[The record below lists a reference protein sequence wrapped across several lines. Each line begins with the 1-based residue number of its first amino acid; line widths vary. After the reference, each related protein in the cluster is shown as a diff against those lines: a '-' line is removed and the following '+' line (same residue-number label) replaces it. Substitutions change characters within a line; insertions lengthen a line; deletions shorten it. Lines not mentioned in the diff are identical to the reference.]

1 MVKIKN
7 HHMLSIG
14 MLIICMDEKCCRINL
29 VLSRLKRHLN
39 LIRISEKSY
48 IEDSDKEYFLE
59 VDVQYPEV
67 LHELHNDSLF
77 LPERIKN

>member
-1 MVKIKN
+1 
-7 HHMLSIG
+7 MLSIG
-14 MLIICMDEKCCRINL
+14 MLIICVDEKCRRINL

-67 LHELHNDSLF
+67 LHELHNDLLF
-77 LPERIKN
+77 LPKRIKK